1 MHPISRTVPLLLLAL
16 CCLAPASAGA
26 QSAPLAG
33 LDAYIQQAMPQWEVP
48 GFAIAVVKDDSVIF
62 ARGYGVRELGR
73 PERVDENTLFAIA
86 STTKAMTSAALGI
99 LADEGKLDWDDPVT
113 QHLPGFQA
121 GDSYVTRSFTI
132 RDLLT
137 HRSGLAR
144 NDNLWIASPFDRAEI
159 IRRARFLP
167 ASGRFRADY
176 GYHNIMYITAGETV
190 GAVSGTSWDD
200 FIDRRIFQ
208 PLGMTRSTT
217 RMDTVAVRANVSASH
232 TREDGKIIAAPPRDY
247 DEIGGA
253 GAVFSS
259 AAEMAQWIRLQL
271 AHGSYDGRRLIAD
284 STVKEMH
291 SPQTIIRPDSVDE
304 RLFPETNFQ
313 AYGLGWVVQDYKGR
327 KLVHHSG
334 YLNWTRT
341 HVGLIPA
348 EGIGVV
354 AISNLSSSNLQR
366 AVMHRVLDA
375 LLGEP
380 PRDWSAEF
388 LALSERGRERAAEET
403 RKLEAARQ
411 QDTRPSL
418 ALARYAGSYTDDLY
432 GEIEISPDNG
442 HLVLRYSPDYVADL
456 EHWHHDTFRAVWRK
470 AGFGRSFITFSLD
483 PRGRVAE
490 MQLEDF
496 GEFDRVR
503 KGDDSG

>member
-1 MHPISRTVPLLLLAL
+1 MQAISRTVPLLLLVL
-16 CCLAPASAGA
+16 CWLAPASGFA
-26 QSAPLAG
+26 QAAPLAG
-33 LDAYIQQAMPQWEVP
+33 IDAYIEPAMPQWEVP

-73 PERVDENTLFAIA
+73 PDPVDENTLFAIA
-86 STTKAMTSAALGI
+86 STTKAMTAAALGM
-99 LADEGKLDWDDPVT
+99 LVDEGKLDWDDPVT
-113 QHLPGFQA
+113 QHLPGFQV
-121 GDSYVTRSFTI
+121 GDSYVTREFTI

-167 ASGRFRADY
+167 VAGRFRADY
-176 GYHNIMYITAGETV
+176 GYHNIMFITAGETV
-190 GAVSGTSWDD
+190 AAVSGTSWDD
-200 FIDRRIFQ
+200 FVSRRIFQ

-217 RMDTVAVRANVSASH
+217 RMDTVAVRENVSASH

-259 AAEMAQWIRLQL
+259 AAEMARWIRLQL

-304 RLFPETNFQ
+304 RLFRETNFR

-341 HVGLIPA
+341 HVGLIPS

-354 AISNLSSSNLQR
+354 AISNLSSSNLQL
-366 AVMHRVLDA
+366 AVMYRVLDA

-380 PRDWSAEF
+380 PRDWSAEY
-388 LALSERGRERAAEET
+388 LALSERADARAEEER
-403 RKLEAARQ
+403 RKLEAARHK
-411 QDTRPSL
+411 DTRPSL
-418 ALARYAGSYTDDLY
+418 ALGDYAGNYTDDLY
-432 GEIEISPDNG
+432 GEVRITIEDG
-442 HLVLRYSPDYVADL
+442 GLVLRYSPDYAADL
-456 EHWHHDTFRAVWRK
+456 EHWQHDTFRAVWRK
-470 AGFGRSFITFSLD
+470 AGFGRSFVTFSLN

-490 MQLEDF
+490 MELEDF
-496 GEFDRVR
+496 GEFERVR
-503 KGDDSG
+503 AGG